1 MADIIPQQTSG
12 TGKDNRAQIE
22 LSEPKHAREQYE
34 ISRARLLDVNHWGD
48 MSGFLSASFQLLD
61 QKGRLVKNR
70 LPKPGDYFR
79 IKLPAPIPLN
89 EYDWVRVE
97 RVEEINEPDRDRQT
111 TAIRVR
117 PASDPSQRTTETD
130 HFFSPEA
137 TSSFIVERDGN
148 RVSAEVHGRNEKP
161 NIDGA
166 KSLGAEVR
174 NTVIAAGALLG
185 LSDMQWNKLVKGILQ
200 SRK

>member
-12 TGKDNRAQIE
+12 TGKDNRAQVE
-22 LSEPKHAREQYE
+22 LSEPQHAREQYE
-34 ISRARLLDVNHWGD
+34 MARARLLDVNHWGD

-61 QKGRLVKNR
+61 PEGKQVKNR
-70 LPKPGDYFR
+70 LPMTGDYFK
-79 IKLPAPIPLN
+79 IKVPAPAPLN
-89 EYDWVRVE
+89 EYDWVKVE
-97 RVEEINEPDRDRQT
+97 RVEEINEPDKDRQL

-137 TSSFIVERDGN
+137 TSSFIVEREGN

-161 NIDGA
+161 NTDEANGLASEI
-166 KSLGAEVR
+166 R
-174 NTVIAAGALLG
+174 NTVIAAGAMLG

-200 SRK
+200 SKK